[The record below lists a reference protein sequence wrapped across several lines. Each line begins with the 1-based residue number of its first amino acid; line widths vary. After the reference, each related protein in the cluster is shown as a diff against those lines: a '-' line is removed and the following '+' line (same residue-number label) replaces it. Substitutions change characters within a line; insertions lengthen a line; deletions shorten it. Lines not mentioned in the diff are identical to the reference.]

1 MDRFK
6 LRAALSFAA
15 TFGVLSVAGAHAGES
30 LEASDAG
37 AAAPPTGAAGA
48 RAGTADPCTP
58 ESERARVVQV
68 AYERWYGGNDLRA
81 SARRTDRLRMS
92 TRYRGRRA
100 AAPLRQTEPIE
111 WEPIR
116 KEGGRRLF
124 RLVRRALEGE
134 RGFARV
140 RTFAKGDCGRID
152 RHRWTFRYSECSVS
166 TDPSYPIYCEL
177 SRND

>member
-6 LRAALSFAA
+6 VKAALSLAA
-15 TFGVLSVAGAHAGES
+15 AFGVLGVAGAHAGES
-30 LEASDAG
+30 REASDAG
-37 AAAPPTGAAGA
+37 AAAPPGAATGA
-48 RAGTADPCTP
+48 RAGTTDPCTP

-68 AYERWYGGNDLRA
+68 TYERWYGGNVLGA
-81 SARRTDRLRMS
+81 NARRTDRLRMS

-100 AAPLRQTEPIE
+100 AAPLRSRNGFEWKPIK
-111 WEPIR
+111 
-116 KEGGRRLF
+116 KEGGKRLF
-124 RLVRRALEGE
+124 RLVRKALEGE